1 MTPIFIVWKEWS
13 NALVLTVSI
22 TSRHPGVKSAMSNF
36 ANINQAFVGIIKQ
49 FECTAQEG
57 PITSSTLARCQEY
70 VPGEVDTRENI
81 IRCKIQDNKIWKN
94 AVKERSEQRRI
105 DVMYQCFCRVTSRS
119 SVSVE

>member
-1 MTPIFIVWKEWS
+1 
-13 NALVLTVSI
+13 
-22 TSRHPGVKSAMSNF
+22 MSNF
-36 ANINQAFVGIIKQ
+36 ANINQAFVEIIKQ
-49 FECTAQEG
+49 FECTAQED
-57 PITSSTLARCQEY
+57 PITRCQEY

-94 AVKERSEQRRI
+94 AVKERSEKRRI